1 MARPIKTG
9 TDYFPLD
16 VELDIKMDFVE
27 SRYGN
32 DGFSTIIKLWQ
43 KIYAENGYYCK
54 WDNDI
59 AVLFA
64 FKKANNIDID
74 KLDGIIKLA
83 LEKELFDKNIYEK
96 YGVLTSPGIQ
106 KRYLLITE
114 RRKKVVING
123 DYLLIDIPTNSINVD
138 INFINVDINSKNVDI
153 NTQSKVKESKGKES
167 KVNKIKEK
175 NIEPAARKPIRHK
188 YGAYNNVLL
197 NDEELEKLKAEF
209 PNNWKER
216 IEKVSEYCASTGKAY
231 KNYLATIRNWA
242 KRDKQKCEKSA
253 SVAKSKF
260 NNYTDTNKTNYEEI
274 EKKLYDNMLGKY

>member
-96 YGVLTSPGIQ
+96 YGVLTSAGIQ

-209 PNNWKER
+209 PNDWKER

-274 EKKLYDNMLGKY
+274 EKKVYDNMLGEY

>member
-96 YGVLTSPGIQ
+96 YGVLTSAGIQ

-209 PNNWKER
+209 PNDWKER

-274 EKKLYDNMLGKY
+274 EKKLYG

>member
-96 YGVLTSPGIQ
+96 YGVLTSAGIQ

-123 DYLLIDIPTNSINVD
+123 DYLLIDIPTNSINVY
-138 INFINVDINSKNVDI
+138 INEVNVDINSKNVDI

-209 PNNWKER
+209 PNDWKER

-274 EKKLYDNMLGKY
+274 EKKLYDNMLGEY

>member
-96 YGVLTSPGIQ
+96 YGVLTSAGIQ

-209 PNNWKER
+209 PNDWKER

-274 EKKLYDNMLGKY
+274 EKKLYDNMLGEY

>member
-16 VELDIKMDFVE
+16 IELDIKMDFVE

-96 YGVLTSPGIQ
+96 YGVLTSAGIQ

-209 PNNWKER
+209 PNDWKER

-274 EKKLYDNMLGKY
+274 EKKLYDNMLGEY

>member
-16 VELDIKMDFVE
+16 VELDIKMDFIE

-43 KIYAENGYYCK
+43 KIYSENGYYCK

-96 YGVLTSPGIQ
+96 YGVLTSAGIQ

-123 DYLLIDIPTNSINVD
+123 DYLLIDVPTNSINVD
-138 INFINVDINSKNVDI
+138 INEVNVGINSKNVDI

-209 PNNWKER
+209 PNDWKDR
-216 IEKVSEYCASTGKAY
+216 IEKVSEYCASTGKSY

-253 SVAKSKF
+253 SVSKSKF

-274 EKKLYDNMLGKY
+274 ENILLDKMLGE

>member
-43 KIYAENGYYCK
+43 KIYAENVYYCK

-96 YGVLTSPGIQ
+96 YGVLTSAGIQ

-209 PNNWKER
+209 PNDWKER

-274 EKKLYDNMLGKY
+274 EKKLYDNMLGEY

>member
-96 YGVLTSPGIQ
+96 YGVLTSAGIQ

-123 DYLLIDIPTNSINVD
+123 DYLLIDIPTNSINVY

-209 PNNWKER
+209 PNDWKER

-274 EKKLYDNMLGKY
+274 EKKLYDNMLGEY

>member
-96 YGVLTSPGIQ
+96 YGVLTSAGIQ

-209 PNNWKER
+209 PNDWKGR

-274 EKKLYDNMLGKY
+274 EKKLYDNMLGEY

>member
-96 YGVLTSPGIQ
+96 YGVLTSAGIQ

-123 DYLLIDIPTNSINVD
+123 NYLLIDVPTNSINVD
-138 INFINVDINSKNVDI
+138 INEVNVGINSKNVDI

-209 PNNWKER
+209 PNDWKER

-274 EKKLYDNMLGKY
+274 EKKLYDNMLGEY

>member
-96 YGVLTSPGIQ
+96 YGVLTSAGIQ

-138 INFINVDINSKNVDI
+138 INFINVDI

-209 PNNWKER
+209 PNDWKER

-274 EKKLYDNMLGKY
+274 EKKLYDNMLGEY

>member
-96 YGVLTSPGIQ
+96 YGVLTSAGIQ

-197 NDEELEKLKAEF
+197 NDE
-209 PNNWKER
+209 
-216 IEKVSEYCASTGKAY
+216 
-231 KNYLATIRNWA
+231 
-242 KRDKQKCEKSA
+242 
-253 SVAKSKF
+253 
-260 NNYTDTNKTNYEEI
+260 
-274 EKKLYDNMLGKY
+274 

>member
-43 KIYAENGYYCK
+43 KIYAENWYYCK

-96 YGVLTSPGIQ
+96 YGVLTSAGIQ

-209 PNNWKER
+209 PNDWKER

-274 EKKLYDNMLGKY
+274 EKKLYDNMLGEY

>member
-16 VELDIKMDFVE
+16 VELNIKMDFVE

-96 YGVLTSPGIQ
+96 YGVLTSAGIQ

-209 PNNWKER
+209 PNDWKER

-274 EKKLYDNMLGKY
+274 EKKLYDNMLGEY

>member
-16 VELDIKMDFVE
+16 VELDIKMDFIE

-54 WDNDI
+54 WDSDI

-64 FKKANNIDID
+64 YKKANNIDID
-74 KLDGIIKLA
+74 KLDRIINLA

-96 YGVLTSPGIQ
+96 YGVLTSAGIQ

-123 DYLLIDIPTNSINVD
+123 DYLLIDVPTNSINVD
-138 INFINVDINSKNVDI
+138 INKVNVGINSKNVDI
-153 NTQSKVKESKGKES
+153 NTQSKVKESK
-167 KVNKIKEK
+167 VNKIKEK
-175 NIEPAARKPIRHK
+175 NIEPAALKPIRHK

-197 NDEELEKLKAEF
+197 NDEEIEKLKAEF
-209 PNNWKER
+209 PNDWRDR
-216 IEKVSEYCASTGKAY
+216 IEKVSEYCASTGKSY

-242 KRDKQKCEKSA
+242 KRDKQDKQKCEKSA
-253 SVAKSKF
+253 NVSKSKF

-274 EKKLYDNMLGKY
+274 ENILLDKMLGE

>member
-96 YGVLTSPGIQ
+96 YGVLTSAGIQ

-123 DYLLIDIPTNSINVD
+123 DYLLIDISTNSINVD

-209 PNNWKER
+209 PNDWKER

-274 EKKLYDNMLGKY
+274 EKKLYDNMLGEY

>member
-1 MARPIKTG
+1 LARPIKTG

-96 YGVLTSPGIQ
+96 YGVLTSAGIQ

-209 PNNWKER
+209 PNDWKER

-274 EKKLYDNMLGKY
+274 EKKLYDNMLGEY

>member
-96 YGVLTSPGIQ
+96 YGVLTSAGIQ

-209 PNNWKER
+209 PNDWKER

-242 KRDKQKCEKSA
+242 KRNKQKCEKSA

-274 EKKLYDNMLGKY
+274 EKKLYDNMLGEY

>member
-96 YGVLTSPGIQ
+96 YGVLTSAGIQ

-153 NTQSKVKESKGKES
+153 NTQSKVKKSKGKES

-209 PNNWKER
+209 PNDWKER

-274 EKKLYDNMLGKY
+274 EKKLYDNMLGEY

>member
-96 YGVLTSPGIQ
+96 YGVLTSAGIQ

-209 PNNWKER
+209 PNDWKER

-260 NNYTDTNKTNYEEI
+260 NNYTDTNKTNYASI
-274 EKKLYDNMLGKY
+274 EKKILADMYGNS